1 MARRPADSPPLF
13 EMPLAPTDAIERR
26 LRRSGIGRVAG
37 VDEAGRGPLAG
48 PVVAAA
54 VILDPKRI
62 PPGLD
67 DSKKL
72 DRPAREALFDMI
84 MASAV
89 VSVAAA
95 SVARIDTI
103 NIRQATLWAM
113 CRAVAGLADAADHA
127 IIDGIDVPQGLCCP
141 GEAFVKGDG
150 RSVSI
155 AAASIIAKVTRD
167 RMMIRAATHYPA
179 YGFERH
185 MGYGTPVH
193 LEALRQHGA
202 TPLHRT
208 SFAPCRAADT
218 GSGSGG
224 LKTPT
229 AAEDDLLAA
238 ALG

>member
-1 MARRPADSPPLF
+1 MARRPTDSPPLF
-13 EMPLAPTDAIERR
+13 DMPLAPTDAIEQR
-26 LRRSGIGRVAG
+26 LRHRGISLVAG

-54 VILDPKRI
+54 VILDPKHI
-62 PPGLD
+62 PPGLN

-72 DRPAREALFDMI
+72 DRAAREALFTLI
-84 MASAV
+84 MASAT

-113 CRAVAGLADAADHA
+113 RQAVAGLCQAADHA
-127 IIDGIDVPQGLCCP
+127 IIDGVDVPPGLCCP

-193 LEALRQHGA
+193 LEALRRHGA

-208 SFAPCRAADT
+208 SFAPCRAAD
-218 GSGSGG
+218 
-224 LKTPT
+224 LPT
-229 AAEDDLLAA
+229 ASALREEDLLATMP
-238 ALG
+238 G

>member
-1 MARRPADSPPLF
+1 MAHRPADSLSLFDLPP
-13 EMPLAPTDAIERR
+13 APTDAIERR
-26 LRRSGIGRVAG
+26 LRLKGLRAIAG

-54 VILDPKRI
+54 VILDPDRI

-72 DRPAREALFDMI
+72 DRAEREALFTLI
-84 MASAV
+84 MATST
-89 VSVAAA
+89 VSLAAA
-95 SVARIDTI
+95 SVARIDTT

-113 CRAVAGLADAADHA
+113 RQAVASLCQPADLA
-127 IIDGIDVPQGLCCP
+127 IIDGNDVPTGLCCP
-141 GEAFVKGDG
+141 GEAYVKGDA

-167 RMMIRAATHYPA
+167 RLMMRAAAHYPA

-193 LEALRQHGA
+193 LAALTAHGA
-202 TPLHRT
+202 TPLHRV
-208 SFAPCRAADT
+208 SFAPVRAVCLPSST
-218 GSGSGG
+218 V
-224 LKTPT
+224 
-229 AAEDDLLAA
+229 AELDDDLLAA
-238 ALG
+238 SYG